1 MTVGVFVS
9 VELSVIFVIA
19 VSVKFV
25 IADSALKFTILDV
38 IFSAN
43 CRIVEAVEFS
53 I

>member
-9 VELSVIFVIA
+9 VELSVKFVIA

-25 IADSALKFTILDV
+25 ILDV
-38 IFSAN
+38 IFLAT
-43 CRIVEAVEFS
+43 CRIVDAVEVS